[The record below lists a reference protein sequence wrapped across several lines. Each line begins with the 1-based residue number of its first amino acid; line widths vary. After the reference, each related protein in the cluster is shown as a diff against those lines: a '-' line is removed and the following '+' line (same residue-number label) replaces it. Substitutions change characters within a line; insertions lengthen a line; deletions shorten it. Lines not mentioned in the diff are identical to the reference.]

1 MVEHALRLQQP
12 AAVSW
17 LAALDNLSVP
27 DLDGA
32 ALVKW
37 AAKYRPALASLL
49 LVDHH
54 HHHHHH
60 VPLSPTPACR
70 DAHRPRASSDVSGE
84 LDGQII
90 AAALFESLASADE
103 LPLQIQSSSPS
114 LDTLKARLHR
124 LAHPSK
130 TKSHHPNSHNH
141 NHNYHLHNYH
151 LHHSGHS
158 SHASPK
164 YPLRPSRARRLS
176 FSKRLTRFHRR
187 RLSQPHVDVQPDSQ
201 QSPSVRPSPV
211 EPGSSACQLTQS
223 SGCSDSQ
230 PARLHSDDAS
240 LPPRSHRSS
249 TRLPPEL
256 WHRVFQFVY
265 QQSQDRE
272 SIQATLAM
280 LCQVS
285 RLFYQTA
292 TRFLWHN
299 PILQSNELLNAF
311 LGICRSGSLA
321 HVSPSN
327 HPARFVRILDLSA
340 QFLSSPVSS
349 PDLIL
354 LAQHIP
360 RLNRLKL
367 DIRVM
372 EMDTLEAVFAACPAI
387 THLEIGYFQ
396 DDAAKVGS
404 EPIRGSI
411 RGARKA
417 YPALAEGLGRL
428 ANLFIFDIDYDS
440 SLSFWETLQASQPR
454 RLRRVVISDCGLPEG
469 YLGDLLASID
479 RLKHLGLW
487 YCDIGQSTLLKIPS
501 YCGKSL
507 EHLDLFGTH
516 ELDDATLAAMLRQL
530 GSLKQLDIRSTH
542 VSAKVTIDAVLSSCP
557 QLHTLCLPPC
567 NESTRP
573 VRGSLLR
580 LIKERNT
587 RLKALFLSGEIV
599 SDLVLK
605 YLAEYATGLEQIGLA
620 TKKFQSLLHDDDAFS
635 PLVSDSEID
644 NQSAPDPAPLLA
656 EQQQLPQTALLAKA
670 AAPGSGD
677 DSPAETDEERQ
688 LADRLTAEWV
698 AKMKGSCR
706 QLRAVSLPRQFK
718 SVGGSFSSFDIF
730 PLL

>member
-1 MVEHALRLQQP
+1 MAPALPVLLWPRVPKPAWLGMFGIIRALDEIMLLSQPQCRSAALVPLAFALPPHSFELPLFVSSAHHPPAMVEHALRLQQP

-49 LVDHH
+49 LVDHHH

-230 PARLHSDDAS
+230 PARLHSDAISLSAMNAAVTCVGHAHKACPKRRSPWKWGSQQSANTLPLPAMICPRTDAS

-340 QFLSSPVSS
+340 QFL
-349 PDLIL
+349 
-354 LAQHIP
+354 
-360 RLNRLKL
+360 
-367 DIRVM
+367 
-372 EMDTLEAVFAACPAI
+372 
-387 THLEIGYFQ
+387 
-396 DDAAKVGS
+396 
-404 EPIRGSI
+404 
-411 RGARKA
+411 
-417 YPALAEGLGRL
+417 
-428 ANLFIFDIDYDS
+428 
-440 SLSFWETLQASQPR
+440 
-454 RLRRVVISDCGLPEG
+454 
-469 YLGDLLASID
+469 
-479 RLKHLGLW
+479 
-487 YCDIGQSTLLKIPS
+487 
-501 YCGKSL
+501 
-507 EHLDLFGTH
+507 
-516 ELDDATLAAMLRQL
+516 
-530 GSLKQLDIRSTH
+530 
-542 VSAKVTIDAVLSSCP
+542 
-557 QLHTLCLPPC
+557 
-567 NESTRP
+567 
-573 VRGSLLR
+573 
-580 LIKERNT
+580 
-587 RLKALFLSGEIV
+587 
-599 SDLVLK
+599 
-605 YLAEYATGLEQIGLA
+605 
-620 TKKFQSLLHDDDAFS
+620 
-635 PLVSDSEID
+635 
-644 NQSAPDPAPLLA
+644 
-656 EQQQLPQTALLAKA
+656 
-670 AAPGSGD
+670 
-677 DSPAETDEERQ
+677 
-688 LADRLTAEWV
+688 
-698 AKMKGSCR
+698 
-706 QLRAVSLPRQFK
+706 
-718 SVGGSFSSFDIF
+718 
-730 PLL
+730 